1 MKDEKQQT
9 TKIGILQKPIFYKQE
24 TSFLIGLFFDPES
37 KEEFTAKG
45 TIVDPQSGLTYKLT
59 GDIEESG
66 KWGGQLNFS
75 MFEVILPRD
84 ENGIF
89 KYIVRICKFV
99 GNKVG
104 NDIVDRYGPDTLEI
118 MKSDP
123 KRVAFETKGITEERA
138 IEIQQTLLDNEK
150 TEAVMVDLCNIL
162 NIPGLRKNLPAELI
176 NSFGSNAAEIVKK
189 TPYILTSFTGISFIL
204 ADRVSIDIGVNPMS
218 LDRKK
223 EAAKH
228 VIRENMSNGNV
239 WVEERD
245 LIQETSSLI
254 GVMGCEQGVF
264 SLFEDG
270 IITKKNG
277 CVTSGKKFVLYAL
290 VDEAEKE
297 NKIAQKLAELMKNEP
312 LLKTTSDK
320 GGF

>member
-1 MKDEKQQT
+1 MQAEEEEEEAEKDFAAT
-9 TKIGILQKPIFYKQE
+9 TSTSRMATWELFPGPGVLEAVRAKLRQDVVHLKNHGQE
-24 TSFLIGLFFDPES
+24 GSHRYVMQEMALMVLERDNVEY
-37 KEEFTAKG
+37 
-45 TIVDPQSGLTYKLT
+45 VVQ
-59 GDIEESG
+59 
-66 KWGGQLNFS
+66 
-75 MFEVILPRD
+75 EV
-84 ENGIF
+84 
-89 KYIVRICKFV
+89 K
-99 GNKVG
+99 
-104 NDIVDRYGPDTLEI
+104 
-118 MKSDP
+118 
-123 KRVAFETKGITEERA
+123 TEERA